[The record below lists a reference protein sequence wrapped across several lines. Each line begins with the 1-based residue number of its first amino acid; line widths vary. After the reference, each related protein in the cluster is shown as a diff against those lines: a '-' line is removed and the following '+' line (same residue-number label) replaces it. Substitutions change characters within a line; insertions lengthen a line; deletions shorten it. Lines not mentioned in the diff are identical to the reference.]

1 MLSEKEREEGRKE
14 KIKKE
19 EERRKGER
27 DKRERK
33 KGGRERDKER
43 RKATLLEI
51 YNKAESVNPSVKVPH
66 IIFSMVLRN

>member
-1 MLSEKEREEGRKE
+1 MLSEKEREERKNKE
-14 KIKKE
+14 RE

-33 KGGRERDKER
+33 KGGREREKKR